1 MNIKIFAL
9 GGLNEIGKNMYVVE
23 VDNEIYVFDSGL
35 KYADDKMLGVDYIIP
50 NYDYLIKNKDKIQG
64 IFLTHGHDEQ
74 IGAIPD
80 MLLELPF
87 VNIFAT
93 KYTLDILKE
102 ELDNENLKA
111 NLVEIK
117 PHKKLIIGKNEIF
130 PISLSHSIPDS
141 VGYILYTKQGAI
153 FYTGNFVFDPSI
165 QGAYK
170 TDIGKLAYV
179 GKQGVLC
186 LLSESIYADK
196 LGFTSPNH
204 RAYEYLKE
212 IINNNE
218 NRIII
223 NLYKVQIYRIQ
234 EILSA
239 IETDRKVIIMGKSL
253 ESNILN
259 SIDNGYIKF
268 DKSKIGNIHH
278 MEKNSIV
285 LVCDDREKPYSNIKR
300 IVKGYDKF
308 ITLKETDTII
318 FASPVYDGMEKTA
331 TSLFDEIAKLGIN
344 LISLSSKKFPSL
356 HASQEDLMMM
366 LSLINPRY
374 YFPVSGEYRHQVANA
389 EIAKMYGMKDENII
403 LNLNGAVAT
412 FEKGKLV
419 DNTEVV
425 KVDDILID
433 GKTVGDVG
441 ELVIKDREML
451 GENGI
456 VLAVAIIDKKTK
468 EIYSTDIVAKGFVSI
483 KDNLNLIEEA
493 KKMTIE
499 IIKENTKASYVDYS
513 KVKNEIRDKI
523 GKYFYSETECKPV
536 ILIMMQEI

>member
-80 MLLELPF
+80 MLLELPY

-102 ELDNENLKA
+102 ELNNENLKA

-117 PHKKLIIGKNEIF
+117 PHKKLVIGKNEIF

-153 FYTGNFVFDPSI
+153 FYTGNFVFDPSM

-170 TDIGKLAYV
+170 TDVGKLAYV

-212 IINNNE
+212 IINGNE

-223 NLYKVQIYRIQ
+223 NLYKGQIFRIQ
-234 EILSA
+234 EILNA

-253 ESNILN
+253 ETNILS

-344 LISLSSKKFPSL
+344 LITLSSKKFPSL

-366 LSLINPRY
+366 LALINPKY
-374 YFPVSGEYRHQVANA
+374 YFPVLGEYRHQVANA
-389 EIAKMYGMKDENII
+389 EIAKIYGMKDENII

-412 FEKGKLV
+412 FEKGMLV

-468 EIYSTDIVAKGFVSI
+468 EIYSTDIVTKGFVSI
-483 KDNLNLIEEA
+483 KDNMNLIEEA
-493 KKMTIE
+493 KKMTID

>member
-9 GGLNEIGKNMYVVE
+9 GGLNEIGKNMYIVE

-50 NYDYLIKNKDKIQG
+50 NYDYLIKNKDRIQG

-80 MLLELPF
+80 MLLELPY

-102 ELDNENLKA
+102 ELNNENLKA

-130 PISLSHSIPDS
+130 SISLSHSIPDS

-153 FYTGNFVFDPSI
+153 FYTGNFVFDPSM

-223 NLYKVQIYRIQ
+223 NLYKGQIFRIQ
-234 EILSA
+234 EILNA

-278 MEKNSIV
+278 MEKNSII

-344 LISLSSKKFPSL
+344 LITLSSKKFPSL

-366 LSLINPRY
+366 LSLINPKY
-374 YFPVSGEYRHQVANA
+374 YFPVLGEYRHQVANA
-389 EIAKMYGMKDENII
+389 EIAKIYGMKDENII

-425 KVDDILID
+425 RVDDILID
-433 GKTVGDVG
+433 GKTIGDVG

-468 EIYSTDIVAKGFVSI
+468 EIYSTDIVTKGFVSV
-483 KDNLNLIEEA
+483 KDNMNLIEEA
-493 KKMTIE
+493 KKMTID

>member
-223 NLYKVQIYRIQ
+223 NLYKGQIFRIQ